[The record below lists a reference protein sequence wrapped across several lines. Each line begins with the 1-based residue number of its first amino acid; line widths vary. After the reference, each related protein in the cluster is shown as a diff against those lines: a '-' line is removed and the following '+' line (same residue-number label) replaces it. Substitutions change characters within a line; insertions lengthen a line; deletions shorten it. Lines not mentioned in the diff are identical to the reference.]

1 MKFDEIIVRSV
12 GRKPETEAFKVARV
26 TQVQPFKVLIE
37 NEDESVDLPK
47 VPSLSEP
54 LSVGDY
60 VYLHIR
66 QNRTVVLGKIKP
78 ATPPVAPPPPDPN
91 ESWQPLP
98 LSSPWSSYS
107 TFGPPRFRKVGDQ
120 VEIEGSVRNGAGG
133 SGQPISILPPWA
145 RPSSGFRPL
154 IANAGGTMSDLR
166 VDSSGNLY
174 LNQAMST
181 TGWVLMPNQRFT
193 P

>member
-37 NEDESVDLPK
+37 NEDESVDLPE

-78 ATPPVAPPPPDPN
+78 VTPTPKVDI
-91 ESWQPLP
+91 ELQ
-98 LSSPWSSYS
+98 SPWELYAPES
-107 TFGPPRFRKVGDQ
+107 TWGGFKAVRQG
-120 VEIEGSVRNGAGG
+120 EIVSLEGVVTGGTAGASKELIGL
-133 SGQPISILPPWA
+133 LPPTH
-145 RPSSGFRPL
+145 RPSRHRLLTALMNDQPVSIQVTP
-154 IANAGGTMSDLR
+154 AGYIHLRGTYNS
-166 VDSSGNLY
+166 
-174 LNQAMST
+174 
-181 TGWVLMPNQRFT
+181 GWVSFNGVTFNI
-193 P
+193 

>member
-78 ATPPVAPPPPDPN
+78 VTSPPGPEYPTKVDI
-91 ESWQPLP
+91 ELQ
-98 LSSPWSSYS
+98 SPWELYTPYS
-107 TFGPPRFRKVGDQ
+107 TWGGFKAIRQG
-120 VEIEGSVRNGAGG
+120 EIVSLEGMVKGGTAGASKELIGL
-133 SGQPISILPPWA
+133 LPSTH
-145 RPSSGFRPL
+145 RPSRHRLLTALLNDQPVSIQITP
-154 IANAGGTMSDLR
+154 AGYIHLRGTYNS
-166 VDSSGNLY
+166 
-174 LNQAMST
+174 
-181 TGWVLMPNQRFT
+181 GWVSFNGVTFNI
-193 P
+193 